1 KFLKFN
7 IYLKCTSQTIELVLE
22 KSGDYLPKY
31 NEISFYLPNKENR
44 KLIING
50 KTVTQGYKL
59 SLLD

>member
-1 KFLKFN
+1 
-7 IYLKCTSQTIELVLE
+7 